1 MIVVFD
7 LSCYLTKMKLNRNTA
22 GGAES
27 GKATPNSLFMKLY
40 KTTEC
45 MGRGDAL
52 GPGPRRCPP
61 PPLLFAGVRRRET
74 PFPAMVG
81 VLDKVPAGSEMTPF
95 AFSLLFYFLPLFLW
109 PLGIPHLQG
118 EEDFLLT
125 VHLGGHTGMLTH
137 RKENCIFFFSHQFSV
152 LNPVGGSSSKER
164 ETEEGFL
171 VMSEADMFQPTLPSI
186 SDALMVKLRN
196 KRGFWPL
203 VGVWPI

>member
-137 RKENCIFFFSHQFSV
+137 RKENCIFFFSSIQCAQ
-152 LNPVGGSSSKER
+152 SSRGKFIKRKRNRRRLFGYVRGWHVSTHLAQHLRCSDGQTKE
-164 ETEEGFL
+164 
-171 VMSEADMFQPTLPSI
+171 
-186 SDALMVKLRN
+186 
-196 KRGFWPL
+196 
-203 VGVWPI
+203 